1 ADCDRYWRFVHK
13 GQWDRVTIA
22 TSPAIPDAE
31 GRTVTSLAEESG
43 CSEWD
48 VFVDISQAA
57 GPAMGSVQ
65 LLGRLFTPEH
75 VAEAVA
81 HPLFALGVDGFTSRL
96 DGPLSRRTRH
106 PLFFTGHTHYVAHH
120 VLRSRTLTLEE
131 AVRKLTS
138 MVADRFGLQDRGR
151 VRPGAF
157 ADLAVLDL

>member
-1 ADCDRYWRFVHK
+1 
-13 GQWDRVTIA
+13 
-22 TSPAIPDAE
+22 
-31 GRTVTSLAEESG
+31 
-43 CSEWD
+43 
-48 VFVDISQAA
+48 
-57 GPAMGSVQ
+57 
-65 LLGRLFTPEH
+65 
-75 VAEAVA
+75 
-81 HPLFALGVDGFTSRL
+81 

-157 ADLAVLDL
+157 ADLAVLDLDELARQDTFAYTGTYARGVPHVVVNGRVVVRDGEHLGTRAG